1 VLRAL
6 HPIIPFITEE
16 IWQELPAS
24 ARSAAISASTSSK
37 ALILECTYPSAED
50 YAGDEAAAAEIEWFK
65 NALSGIRRIRSEMN
79 ISPAKI
85 IPLLLADGDANDR
98 SRIAKFA
105 AQISFLAR
113 VEAPQWIDSGADEP
127 AAAAA
132 VVGALR
138 VMIPLAGL
146 IDLGAEKARLT
157 KEITRIETEI
167 KKCEGKLNN
176 ANFVANAPTE
186 VVQQERQRITDW
198 TQQISTLREQ
208 AQKLVS

>member
-1 VLRAL
+1 
-6 HPIIPFITEE
+6 
-16 IWQELPAS
+16 
-24 ARSAAISASTSSK
+24 
-37 ALILECTYPSAED
+37 
-50 YAGDEAAAAEIEWFK
+50 
-65 NALSGIRRIRSEMN
+65 
-79 ISPAKI
+79 
-85 IPLLLADGDANDR
+85 
-98 SRIAKFA
+98 
-105 AQISFLAR
+105 
-113 VEAPQWIDSGADEP
+113 
-127 AAAAA
+127 
-132 VVGALR
+132 VGALR

-198 TQQISTLREQ
+198 TQQISALREQ